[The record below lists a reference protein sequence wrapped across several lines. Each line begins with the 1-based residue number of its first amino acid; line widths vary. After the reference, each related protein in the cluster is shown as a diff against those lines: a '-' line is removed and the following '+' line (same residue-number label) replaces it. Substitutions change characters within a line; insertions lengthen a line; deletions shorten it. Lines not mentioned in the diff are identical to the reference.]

1 MFSCDSSFHFIAG
14 IRGDTGL
21 IIGEWNPASFT
32 AMTNILKESTRSYSN
47 TTLKITPTDS
57 LIYSMASD
65 PKERVIFTAIGNS
78 IYVFP
83 NFSVWQN
90 SSVKFTNQFK
100 GKSTAF
106 GQIAFDFVS
115 KNVYWC
121 DSLLNWIA
129 VKPAYNFNN
138 TIYKIVL
145 HKDLNRP
152 EGLALDPADRYL
164 IVTLYKSIIFYR
176 FLKC

>member
-1 MFSCDSSFHFIAG
+1 
-14 IRGDTGL
+14 
-21 IIGEWNPASFT
+21 
-32 AMTNILKESTRSYSN
+32 MTNILKESSISFSN
-47 TTLKITPTDS
+47 VTYKIPPSDS
-57 LIYSMASD
+57 LIFSMASD
-65 PKERVIFTAIGNS
+65 PKEGVIFTAIGNS
-78 IYVFP
+78 IYMFP

-100 GKSTAF
+100 GKSIAF

-115 KNVYWC
+115 KNLYWC

-145 HKDLNRP
+145 YKGLNRP
-152 EGLALDPADRYL
+152 EGLALDPADRYNVFDSNF
-164 IVTLYKSIIFYR
+164 I
-176 FLKC
+176 